1 MSQKTALVLGSNGR
15 FGRHAMT
22 EFQNRGWAVRVFDRK
37 TQDLMTQARGAD
49 VIINGWN
56 PQYQDWHTQVPR
68 LTKQV
73 IAAAKDSGAIV
84 VVPGNVYVFGTQPGP
99 WSAKTPKTPVNQ
111 LGKIR
116 ADMEDAF
123 RAANIPLILLRAGD
137 FIDTQASGNWFDMI
151 LTKSL
156 GRGRLTYP
164 GLPNIQHNWAY
175 LPDYARA
182 VVDLCEANLGLRP
195 NIELGFP
202 GYNLTG
208 QDLAQSLNKVTQR
221 EVVLK
226 EMSWIPLRLAAP
238 FWPLA
243 KEILTMRYLWNHPH
257 SLDTSDFTTALPE
270 FQSTDISSALKKALA

>member
-1 MSQKTALVLGSNGR
+1 
-15 FGRHAMT
+15 
-22 EFQNRGWAVRVFDRK
+22 
-37 TQDLMTQARGAD
+37 
-49 VIINGWN
+49 
-56 PQYQDWHTQVPR
+56 